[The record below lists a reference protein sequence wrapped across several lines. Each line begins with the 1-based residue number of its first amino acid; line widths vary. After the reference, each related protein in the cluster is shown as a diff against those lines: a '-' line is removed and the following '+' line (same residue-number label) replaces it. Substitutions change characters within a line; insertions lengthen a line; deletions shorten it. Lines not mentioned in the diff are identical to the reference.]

1 MRPELIADLR
11 QEIKSVLSESGGVMT
26 THALYEMKLLDSFM
40 KESQRM
46 NPANLSQHLP
56 GRVAVLFS

>member
-1 MRPELIADLR
+1 VRPELIAELR
-11 QEIKSVLSESGGVMT
+11 NEVKTSLEANGGIMT

-46 NPANLSQHLP
+46 NPGNLGPSCRPLC
-56 GRVAVLFS
+56 GLEC